1 MQVFEV
7 IACHVGINL
16 SRGDVGMAQHGL
28 NRPQIGAA
36 FQQVARKGVPQ
47 RCLLY
52 TSRAHETAYTIS

>member
-7 IACHVGINL
+7 IACHMGVDL

-36 FQQVARKGVPQ
+36 FQ
-47 RCLLY
+47 
-52 TSRAHETAYTIS
+52 